1 MEIMCALSRFDV
13 RGNTIFIHHVRK
25 YNLIIL
31 VFADIFMHR
40 FFVPPESFSAT
51 QVNFPAETARQMNL
65 VLRLKPGTTVIA
77 LDGAGNEFSV
87 LLQQVATDVSSGEI
101 TGRCHSAAEPE
112 THLTLLLCLT
122 QREKFEW
129 ILQKCTEIGVSTFI
143 PVISSRSLVQS
154 AREVEGKYERWQ
166 RILREAA
173 EQSHRGIVPALKPT
187 VRFDAALKLPEIEMD
202 CRLIPWEEEHSLG
215 IRQVLGAGHPGRV
228 TLAIGPEG
236 GFSESDIGAAKGTGF
251 VPVTLGPRILRMET
265 AAVAAA
271 ALTLYECG
279 DMESLSD
286 QSTG

>member
-1 MEIMCALSRFDV
+1 
-13 RGNTIFIHHVRK
+13 
-25 YNLIIL
+25 
-31 VFADIFMHR
+31 MHR
-40 FFVPPESFSAT
+40 FFVTSENISAT

-77 LDGAGNEFSV
+77 LDGAGNELSV
-87 LLQQVATDVSSGEI
+87 LLEQVGSEIAVGEI
-101 TGRCHSAAEPE
+101 TSRNRSVTEPR

-129 ILQKCTEIGVSTFI
+129 ILQKCTEIGVSTFT

-166 RILREAA
+166 RIIREAA
-173 EQSHRGIVPALKPT
+173 EQSHRGIVPVLKPA
-187 VRFDAALKLPEIEMD
+187 VRFDAALRLPEIEND

-215 IRQVLGAGHPGRV
+215 IRQVMSGHLPCRV
-228 TLAIGPEG
+228 TLTIGPEG
-236 GFSESDIGAAKGTGF
+236 GFSESEIVAAKSNGF
-251 VPVTLGPRILRMET
+251 IPVTLGPRILRMET
-265 AAVAAA
+265 AAVTAA

-279 DMESLSD
+279 DMDSVSD

>member
-1 MEIMCALSRFDV
+1 
-13 RGNTIFIHHVRK
+13 
-25 YNLIIL
+25 
-31 VFADIFMHR
+31 MHR
-40 FFVPPESFSAT
+40 FFVPPDSINSDKVT
-51 QVNFPAETARQMNL
+51 FPAEIARQMHL

-77 LDGAGNEFSV
+77 LDGAGNELSV
-87 LLQQVATDVSSGEI
+87 LLEQVASENAIGEI
-101 TGRCHSAAEPE
+101 TSRHHSAAEPK

-129 ILQKCTEIGVSTFI
+129 ILQKCTEIGVSAFA
-143 PVISSRSLVQS
+143 PVISSRSLIQS

-173 EQSHRGIVPALKPT
+173 EQSHRGIVPVLRPT
-187 VRFDAALKLPEIEMD
+187 VHFDAALKLPEIATD

-215 IRQVLGAGHPGRV
+215 IRLALGADRPCRV

-236 GFSESDIGAAKGTGF
+236 GFSEGEIAAAKSNGF
-251 VPVTLGPRILRMET
+251 TPVTLGPRILRMET

-279 DMESLSD
+279 DMDSGSD